1 MVISSSI
8 SVKPLF
14 IEMSMNNLTLPV
26 KFAMMEHMKARSGQV
41 GLLLLV
47 IMGLVVG
54 IALSLASRSLGD
66 TVLSRQESESAK
78 AFRLAESGVE
88 QALNALRQDNTTNS
102 TLNLTGDGD
111 FSGTTSIDGQT
122 TFGLYVKEGEQAHL
136 DVASFAPGTLQLMW
150 SRTSDTTE
158 NPSTCSAGSG
168 GAPAAVEII
177 AHNSNGTV
185 SFNYINPYDCT
196 PETNGF
202 ENTAVSGSNGY
213 RSSATYNVLSGVTA
227 VRIRPLYTD
236 ATITVSG
243 TGLSTQLYLIQSKAA
258 GGDAQKE
265 IEVKRGLDAPASVFD
280 YALFSGSSI
289 EK

>member
-1 MVISSSI
+1 
-8 SVKPLF
+8 
-14 IEMSMNNLTLPV
+14 
-26 KFAMMEHMKARSGQV
+26 MKTRTGQV

-88 QALNALRQDNTTNS
+88 QALNALRQDNTTTS
-102 TLNLTGDGD
+102 TLNLSGEGD
-111 FSGTTSIDGQT
+111 FSGTTSIGGST
-122 TFGLYVKEGEQAHL
+122 SFGLYVKEGEQAHL
-136 DVASFAPGTLQLMW
+136 DVTTFAPGTLTVQW
-150 SRTSDTTE
+150 TKTTDNRE
-158 NPSTCSAGSG
+158 NPNTCSAGSG
-168 GAPAAVEII
+168 NSPAAIEVI
-177 AHNSNGTV
+177 AHKSDGTA
-185 SFNYINPYDCT
+185 SFSYLNPYGCT

-202 ENTAVSGSNGY
+202 GNTAVTGTNGY
-213 RSSATYNVLSGVTA
+213 LSQATYSVASGVTA
-227 VRIRPLYTD
+227 VRIRPIYAD
-236 ATITVSG
+236 STIAVSG
-243 TGLSTQLYLIQSKAA
+243 PGLSTQLYLIQSKAA

-280 YALFSGSSI
+280 YALISGSSI

>member
-1 MVISSSI
+1 M
-8 SVKPLF
+8 
-14 IEMSMNNLTLPV
+14 TLPV

-88 QALNALRQDNTTNS
+88 QALNALRQDSSTIS
-102 TLNLTGDGD
+102 TLNLSGEGD
-111 FSGTTSIDGQT
+111 FSGTTAIGGST
-122 TFGLYVKEGEQAHL
+122 SFGLYVKEGEQAHL
-136 DVASFAPGTLQLMW
+136 DVASFAPGNLTIQW
-150 SRTSDTTE
+150 TRTDDNSE
-158 NPSTCSAGSG
+158 NPSSCSAGSG
-168 GAPAAVEII
+168 NAPAAIEII
-177 AHNSNGTV
+177 AHKSDGTATF
-185 SFNYINPYDCT
+185 SYLNPYDCT
-196 PETNGF
+196 PEANGF
-202 ENTAVSGSNGY
+202 GSTASSGSGGY
-213 RSSATYNVLSGVTA
+213 RSSATYSVVAGSVT
-227 VRIRPLYTD
+227 VRIRPIYSD
-236 ATITVSG
+236 ATIAVSG

>member
-1 MVISSSI
+1 
-8 SVKPLF
+8 
-14 IEMSMNNLTLPV
+14 
-26 KFAMMEHMKARSGQV
+26 MKVRSGQV

-88 QALNALRQDNTTNS
+88 QALNALRQDTSTTS
-102 TLNLTGDGD
+102 TLSLSGEGD
-111 FSGTTSIDGQT
+111 FSGSTSIGGST
-122 TFGLYVKEGEQAHL
+122 AFGLYVKEGEQAHL
-136 DVASFAPGTLQLMW
+136 DVGSFAPGNLTIQW
-150 SRTSDTTE
+150 TKITDTRE
-158 NPSTCSAGSG
+158 NPATCSAGSG
-168 GAPAAVEII
+168 NSPAAIEII
-177 AHNSNGTV
+177 AHKTDGTA
-185 SFNYINPYDCT
+185 SFSYLNPYDCT

-202 ENTAVSGSNGY
+202 ESTAVAADDGY
-213 RSSATYNVLSGVTA
+213 RSRATYGVAAGVAA
-227 VRIRPLYTD
+227 VRIRPLYSD
-236 ATITVSG
+236 STIAVSG
-243 TGLSTQLYLIQSKAA
+243 SGLSTQLYLIQSKAA

-280 YALFSGSSI
+280 YAIFSGSSI

>member
-1 MVISSSI
+1 
-8 SVKPLF
+8 
-14 IEMSMNNLTLPV
+14 MNNLTLPV

-88 QALNALRQDNTTNS
+88 QALNALRQDSSTTS
-102 TLNLTGDGD
+102 TLNLSGEGD
-111 FSGTTSIDGQT
+111 FSGTTSIGGST
-122 TFGLYVKEGEQAHL
+122 SFGLYVKEGEQAHL
-136 DVASFAPGTLQLMW
+136 DVASFAPGNLTIQW
-150 SRTSDTTE
+150 TRTVDNSE
-158 NPSTCSAGSG
+158 NPSSCSAGSG
-168 GAPAAVEII
+168 NAPAAIEVI
-177 AHNSNGTV
+177 AHKSDGTAAF
-185 SFNYINPYDCT
+185 SYLNPYGCT
-196 PETNGF
+196 PEANGF
-202 ENTAVSGSNGY
+202 GSTASSGSGGY
-213 RSSATYNVLSGVTA
+213 RSSATYNVVVGTVT
-227 VRIRPLYTD
+227 VRIRPLYSD

>member
-1 MVISSSI
+1 
-8 SVKPLF
+8 
-14 IEMSMNNLTLPV
+14 
-26 KFAMMEHMKARSGQV
+26 MKRRSGQV

-88 QALNALRQDNTTNS
+88 QALNALRQDTSTTS

-111 FSGTTSIDGQT
+111 FSGTTSIGGST
-122 TFGLYVKEGEQAHL
+122 SFGLYVKEGEQAHL
-136 DVASFAPGTLQLMW
+136 DVTSFAPGNLTLQW
-150 SRTSDTTE
+150 TKAADTRE
-158 NPSTCSAGSG
+158 NPASCSAGSG
-168 GAPAAVEII
+168 NSPAAIEIV
-177 AHNSNGTV
+177 AHKSDGTA
-185 SFNYINPYDCT
+185 SFSYLNPYSCT

-202 ENTAVSGSNGY
+202 GSTAVAGNDGY
-213 RSSATYNVLSGVTA
+213 RSSATYSVVAGVSA
-227 VRIRPLYTD
+227 VRIRPLYSD

>member
-1 MVISSSI
+1 
-8 SVKPLF
+8 
-14 IEMSMNNLTLPV
+14 
-26 KFAMMEHMKARSGQV
+26 MKTRSGQV

-88 QALNALRQDNTTNS
+88 QALNALRQDSSTTN

-111 FSGTTSIDGQT
+111 FSGTTSIGGST
-122 TFGLYVKEGEQAHL
+122 SFGLYVKEGEQAHL
-136 DVASFAPGTLQLMW
+136 DVTTFAPGNLTIQW
-150 SRTSDTTE
+150 TKTSDNRE
-158 NPSTCSAGSG
+158 NPSICSAGSG
-168 GAPAAVEII
+168 NAPAAIEII
-177 AHNSNGTV
+177 AHKTDGTA
-185 SFNYINPYDCT
+185 SFAYLNPYNCT

-202 ENTAVSGSNGY
+202 GNSAISGVDGY
-213 RSSATYNVLSGVTA
+213 RSQASYAVAAGSTA
-227 VRIRPLYTD
+227 VRIRPLYSD

-243 TGLSTQLYLIQSKAA
+243 PGLSTQLYLIQSKAA

>member
-1 MVISSSI
+1 
-8 SVKPLF
+8 
-14 IEMSMNNLTLPV
+14 MNR
-26 KFAMMEHMKARSGQV
+26 RSGQV

-88 QALNALRQDNTTNS
+88 QALNALRQDISTTS
-102 TLNLTGDGD
+102 VISLSGEGD
-111 FSGTTSIDGQT
+111 FSGTTSIDGST
-122 TFGLYVKEGEQAHL
+122 SFGLYVKEGEQAHL
-136 DVASFAPGTLQLMW
+136 DVIGFAPGSLSIFWTKA
-150 SRTSDTTE
+150 SDARE

-168 GAPAAVEII
+168 NSPAAIEIV
-177 AHNSNGTV
+177 AHNADGTA
-185 SFNYINPYDCT
+185 SFSYFNPHSCT
-196 PETNGF
+196 PESNGF
-202 ENTAVSGSNGY
+202 ANTTAAGGDGY
-213 RSSATYNVLSGVTA
+213 RSQAMYSVAAGVTA
-227 VRIRPLYTD
+227 VRIRPIYSD
-236 ATITVSG
+236 STIAVTG
-243 TGLSTQLYLIQSKAA
+243 TGLSTQLYLIQSKAV

-280 YALFSGSSI
+280 YALYSGSSI

>member
-1 MVISSSI
+1 ML
-8 SVKPLF
+8 KR
-14 IEMSMNNLTLPV
+14 
-26 KFAMMEHMKARSGQV
+26 RSGQV

-47 IMGLVVG
+47 VMGLVVG

-88 QALNALRQDNTTNS
+88 QALNALRQDTTTTS
-102 TLNLTGDGD
+102 TFSLSGDGD
-111 FSGTTSIDGQT
+111 FSGTTSINGST
-122 TFGLYVKEGEQAHL
+122 SYGLYVKEGEQAHL
-136 DVASFAPGTLQLMW
+136 DVSGFAPGNLTIQW
-150 SRTSDTTE
+150 TKTTDTRE

-168 GAPAAVEII
+168 NAPAAIEII
-177 AHNSNGTV
+177 AHKSDGTA
-185 SFNYINPYDCT
+185 SFAYLNPYDCT
-196 PETNGF
+196 PEANGF
-202 ENTAVSGSNGY
+202 ANTAVGGDSEY
-213 RSSATYNVLSGVTA
+213 RSGATYSVVADTVA
-227 VRIRPLYTD
+227 VRIRPLYAD
-236 ATITVSG
+236 ATIAVAG
-243 TGLSTQLYLIQSKAA
+243 QGLSTQLYLIQSKAA

>member
-1 MVISSSI
+1 
-8 SVKPLF
+8 
-14 IEMSMNNLTLPV
+14 
-26 KFAMMEHMKARSGQV
+26 MKRRSGQV

-88 QALNALRQDNTTNS
+88 QALNALRQDTSTTS
-102 TLNLTGDGD
+102 TLNLSGDGD
-111 FSGTTSIDGQT
+111 FSGTTSIDGST
-122 TFGLYVKEGEQAHL
+122 SFGLYVKEGEQAHL
-136 DVASFAPGTLQLMW
+136 DVGSFAPGNLTIQW
-150 SRTSDTTE
+150 TKTSDTRE

-168 GAPAAVEII
+168 NSPAAIEII
-177 AHNSNGTV
+177 AHKSDGTA
-185 SFNYINPYDCT
+185 SFSYLNPYSCT

-202 ENTAVSGSNGY
+202 GNTTIAGDSGY
-213 RSSATYNVLSGVTA
+213 RSRATYSVVAGTVA
-227 VRIRPLYTD
+227 VRIRPLYSD
-236 ATITVSG
+236 STIAVSG
-243 TGLSTQLYLIQSKAA
+243 SGLSTQLYLIQSKAA